1 MSISVYETRVY
12 VVAIHEAIT
21 TSN

>member
-12 VVAIHEAIT
+12 VVAIQEGNNHQ
-21 TSN
+21 